1 MINILS
7 AILLNKYKIINIL
20 GQGGVGITYRAR
32 DIETDRI
39 VAIKA
44 LSLRRA
50 KDWKAIE
57 LFDREAKILSQL
69 SHPAIPK
76 YIDHFQVDSE
86 IDRQYYIVQTL
97 AEGESLFDAISSGW
111 QPTLI
116 EVKDIAVQVL
126 NILTYLHDLH
136 PPVIHRDIKPQNLIR
151 NDDGKIYLVDFGAVQ
166 DTFYTVTGG
175 STVVGTYGYMA
186 PEQFRGQAYLS
197 TDLYGLGTT
206 LLYLL
211 TGTDPAVLP
220 QKKLKI
226 DFSDFVSLPQDFAG
240 WIDRLLE
247 PEPTRRFEMT
257 KLALDVLDGR
267 SQLPTL
273 PTQQPA
279 NSKIKLDR
287 AVSELSG
294 QDNRSLRIEIP
305 PVGLSTLA
313 SRRLGL
319 LVAVW
324 NLLFIILF
332 YSLTLGLFIDPA
344 KQLFFIGFGLAGLGL
359 MVKFVYGALS
369 RVTIYFDEDRAVRIG
384 KHLFGREYFQKSLTN
399 LHTLSPAIAFSLTP
413 FARSLQLHE
422 RGKKYSIAQLL
433 TPAENNW
440 LKSEIESYLGFR
452 SPKKGL

>member
-1 MINILS
+1 MINRSTSEIL
-7 AILLNKYKIINIL
+7 INKYQIIDIL
-20 GQGGVGITYRAR
+20 GKGGVGITYRAR
-32 DIETDRI
+32 DTETDSI

-44 LSLRRA
+44 LSLKRA

-69 SHPAIPK
+69 NHPAIPK
-76 YIDHFQVDSE
+76 YIDSFQVDTE

-97 AEGESLFDAISSGW
+97 AEGQSLFDAVASGW
-111 QPTLI
+111 KPTI
-116 EVKDIAVQVL
+116 DEAKDIAAQ
-126 NILTYLHDLH
+126 ILEILIYLHALN
-136 PPVIHRDIKPQNLIR
+136 PPVIHRDIKPQNIII
-151 NDDGKIYLVDFGAVQ
+151 NDDGEIYLVDFGAVQ
-166 DTFYTVTGG
+166 DTYYTVTGG

-226 DFSDFVSLPQDFAG
+226 DFSDFVSLPTEFAN

-247 PEPTRRFEMT
+247 PEPNRRFET
-257 KLALDVLDGR
+257 AELASDVLACR
-267 SQLPTL
+267 SHLPAL

-279 NSKIKLDR
+279 YSKIRIDR
-287 AVSELSG
+287 SEKSLS
-294 QDNRSLRIEIP
+294 IEIP
-305 PVGLSTLA
+305 PVGLSTIA

-319 LVAVW
+319 LVLGW
-324 NLLFIILF
+324 NGLLFTILF

-344 KQLFFIGFGLAGLGL
+344 KQLFFASFGLIGLWL
-359 MVKFVYGALS
+359 MVKFAYGSLE
-369 RVTIYFDEDRAVRIG
+369 RVSIYFDTHDLTIVKYMFG
-384 KHLFGREYFQKSLTN
+384 KEYFRQRLTN
-399 LHTLSPAIAFSLTP
+399 VGDLKTRLAFSIVP
-413 FARSLQLHE
+413 FARSIQLQN
-422 RGKKYSIAQLL
+422 RGRKYSIAQLL

-440 LKSEIESYLGFR
+440 LKSEIMSYV
-452 SPKKGL
+452 SN

>member
-1 MINILS
+1 MAKIITEII
-7 AILLNKYKIINIL
+7 ANKYQIINIL
-20 GQGGVGITYRAR
+20 GQGGVGITYQAR

-44 LSLRRA
+44 LSLKRA

-69 SHPAIPK
+69 AHPAIPK
-76 YIDHFQVDSE
+76 YIDHFQVDIE

-97 AEGESLFDAISSGW
+97 AEGESLFDGITSGW
-111 QPTLI
+111 KPTI
-116 EVKDIAVQVL
+116 EEVKDIAVQVL

-151 NDDGKIYLVDFGAVQ
+151 NAEGKIYLVDFGAVQ

-226 DFSDFVSLPQDFAG
+226 DFSEFVSLPADFAN

-247 PEPTRRFEMT
+247 PEPNRRFET
-257 KLALDVLDGR
+257 AKLALAVLDGR
-267 SQLPTL
+267 SNLPAL
-273 PTQQPA
+273 PIQQPA
-279 NSKIKLDR
+279 FSKIKLDR
-287 AVSELSG
+287 S
-294 QDNRSLRIEIP
+294 DDFMTIEIP
-305 PVGLSTLA
+305 PIGLSTIA

-319 LVAVW
+319 LVLTW
-324 NLLFIILF
+324 NSLLFIILF
-332 YSLTLGLFIDPA
+332 YTITIGLFIDPT
-344 KQLFFIGFGLAGLGL
+344 KQLFFIGFGLAGLWL
-359 MVKFVYGALS
+359 MVKFIYGAFS
-369 RVTIYFDEDRAVRIG
+369 GVIIYFDADLEVTIG
-384 KHLFGREYFQKSLTN
+384 KHIFRNEYFREKFANIDRIRPT
-399 LHTLSPAIAFSLTP
+399 TIAFSLIP
-413 FARSLQLHE
+413 FARSIQIQTK
-422 RGKKYSIAQLL
+422 RKKYSIAQLL

-440 LKSEIESYLGFR
+440 LKSEIDSYLGI
-452 SPKKGL
+452 LY